1 MELKA
6 ELLDELLRGVKTQED
21 LAGPDGLLKQITK
34 ALVERMLAG
43 ELTHHLGYEKH
54 DPAGHGSGNARNG
67 KSRKTLKGESGEM
80 EIAVPRDRNGTF
92 EPQLVKK
99 HQTRWEKLDQ
109 QIIAL
114 YARGMTVRD
123 IQAQLQE
130 LYGVDVSAGLISE
143 VTDEVMDEVK
153 QWQNRPLEN
162 MYPVMFLDAL
172 MVKMRH
178 EGRVENRAV
187 YVSIGINEEGQKEV
201 LGLWSSANEGAKF
214 WLGVMT
220 ELKNRGLR
228 DVYIVCT
235 DGLKGFPDA
244 IGTVF
249 PKAQVQTCIVHLIRA
264 SLNFV
269 SWKERKALAADL
281 KPIYRAATA
290 EAAELALAEFRV
302 KWPKHQVVADVW
314 ARNWERVIPFFQFP
328 EEIRKVIYTTNAIES
343 LHSCL
348 RKVTK
353 NRGSFPSEEAAFKLL
368 YLALRNVSK
377 KWSTLQFWREAMRQF
392 EMIYPGRREAARV
405 AT

>member
-21 LAGPDGLLKQITK
+21 LAGPEGLLKQITK

-80 EIAVPRDRNGTF
+80 EIEVPRDRNGTF
-92 EPQLVKK
+92 EPQLVRK

-130 LYGVDVSAGLISE
+130 LYGVEVSAGLISE

-178 EGRVENRAV
+178 EGRVDNRAV
-187 YVSIGINEEGQKEV
+187 YVSIGITEDGQKDV

-264 SLNFV
+264 SLNYV

-290 EAAELALAEFRV
+290 EAAELALAEFRA

-314 ARNWERVIPFFQFP
+314 SRNWERVIPFFQFP

-343 LHSCL
+343 LHSSL

-353 NRGSFPSEEAAFKLL
+353 NRGSFPSEEAAIKLL

-377 KWSTLQFWREAMRQF
+377 KWHTLQFWREAMRQF

-405 AT
+405 AG